1 MQIYR
6 AINTFLEELTL
17 TEVPISVPGIVCVLG
32 GEGVRTNELVIKI
45 KRKYTKILRLK
56 DLLSSML
63 NYNKKKKKY

>member
-1 MQIYR
+1 M
-6 AINTFLEELTL
+6 
-17 TEVPISVPGIVCVLG
+17 G